1 MEQLTFADTPNP
13 NHSQTQSQSLP
24 DPIPTPNQYNASP
37 PPVPT
42 FLPKCRIVSTAG
54 GEVGARV
61 VFPSISPFPLC
72 MLSTAKSATLLH
84 FPGCKYFE
92 ADQQCTSSVPVN
104 RTAAPYWTAG
114 WVWVSAITALML
126 SQQRRKSVGSALLL
140 LPCQQ
145 CRVNPLSKIQK
156 RKHNC

>member
-1 MEQLTFADTPNP
+1 MKAPTLADTPNP

-24 DPIPTPNQYNASP
+24 DPMPTPNQYNASP

-42 FLPKCRIVSTAG
+42 VLPKCRIVSTAG
-54 GEVGARV
+54 GEVGAWV

-84 FPGCKYFE
+84 FPGCEYFD

-104 RTAAPYWTAG
+104 RTAAPCWSHIG
-114 WVWVSAITALML
+114 QLVGFGCQQSALML
-126 SQQRRKSVGSALLL
+126 SQQRRKSIGSALLL

-145 CRVNPLSKIQK
+145 CRVNPLSKI
-156 RKHNC
+156 